1 MCNSIHSTA
10 ENQKKRDCIESQ
22 KVQNQTIDQIR
33 PLELEWKKLIT
44 KHREEELVVR
54 GKKFRMET
62 ELDNWTNK
70 YDDFMDQQNGRIEV
84 IQEEYDDEK
93 ADLVDLR
100 ERFAI
105 LKGKIRQY

>member
-1 MCNSIHSTA
+1 
-10 ENQKKRDCIESQ
+10 
-22 KVQNQTIDQIR
+22 
-33 PLELEWKKLIT
+33 
-44 KHREEELVVR
+44 
-54 GKKFRMET
+54 MET

-70 YDDFMDQQNGRIEV
+70 YDDFMDQQNGRIQA

-105 LKGKIRQY
+105 LKGKIHLDNWICILTIFIQRSMMPLCMSDN